1 VKYIEINQPSTHIA
15 IMSENKI
22 NLEHMDR
29 CPVPEAKPWLRP
41 ILIVFGWTCVA
52 LGAIGAITPG
62 LPTTIFLIMAAWA
75 FSRSSRRFHAWLYG
89 HKYFGPVVSNW
100 DNHRV
105 IPKKAKIMAV
115 SMMSLSLAIVVV
127 FFAKTMMVPLIM
139 AGVMLPAA
147 IYIVT
152 RASDVPEAALV
163 RVRD

>member
-1 VKYIEINQPSTHIA
+1 
-15 IMSENKI
+15 
-22 NLEHMDR
+22 
-29 CPVPEAKPWLRP
+29 
-41 ILIVFGWTCVA
+41 
-52 LGAIGAITPG
+52 
-62 LPTTIFLIMAAWA
+62 
-75 FSRSSRRFHAWLYG
+75 
-89 HKYFGPVVSNW
+89 
-100 DNHRV
+100 
-105 IPKKAKIMAV
+105 MAV

>member
-1 VKYIEINQPSTHIA
+1 
-15 IMSENKI
+15 MSENKI